1 MSNPLFGVLASIV
14 VDKLQKINPK
24 DIESAITNFA
34 KDITNDIRD
43 MKSSMDSTPK
53 QSDEPIAA
61 LSWDCE
67 MKRIKLQEQFNTY
80 SDLVNPELLHDL
92 GKTTADLWDLEKM
105 RYTVKS
111 IQTQWHLYS
120 KGAYD
125 YYMLNKQ
132 S

>member
-1 MSNPLFGVLASIV
+1 MSNPLFSILAGVI
-14 VDKLQKINPK
+14 VDKIQKINPK

-43 MKSSMDSTPK
+43 MKSSMDSVPK

-105 RYTVKS
+105 QYTVKS
-111 IQTQWHLYS
+111 IQTQWYLYS
-120 KGAYD
+120 KGARD

>member
-14 VDKLQKINPK
+14 VDKLQKINTK

-34 KDITNDIRD
+34 KDITADIRD
-43 MKSSMDSTPK
+43 MKSGMSESDSPVEQTV
-53 QSDEPIAA
+53 SLNWVDEV
-61 LSWDCE
+61 D
-67 MKRIKLQEQFNTY
+67 RVKLQEQFNTY
-80 SDLVNPELLHDL
+80 SDLVNPELLHNI
-92 GKTTADLWDLEKM
+92 GKTTSNLWDTDKK

-125 YYMLNKQ
+125 YYMLVNQ
-132 S
+132 P

>member
-1 MSNPLFGVLASIV
+1 MSNPLFSILAGVI
-14 VDKLQKINPK
+14 VDKIQKINPK

-34 KDITNDIRD
+34 KDITADIRD
-43 MKSSMDSTPK
+43 MKSSMDSVPK
-53 QSDEPIAA
+53 QSDEPIGA
-61 LSWDCE
+61 LSLDFE

-105 RYTVKS
+105 QYTVKS
-111 IQTQWHLYS
+111 IQTQWYLYS
-120 KGAYD
+120 KGACD

>member
-14 VDKLQKINPK
+14 VDKLQKINTK

-34 KDITNDIRD
+34 KDITADIRD
-43 MKSSMDSTPK
+43 MKSGMSESDSPVEQTV
-53 QSDEPIAA
+53 SLNWVDEV
-61 LSWDCE
+61 D
-67 MKRIKLQEQFNTY
+67 RVKLQEQFNTY
-80 SDLVNPELLHDL
+80 SDLVNPELLHNI
-92 GKTTADLWDLEKM
+92 GKTTSNLWDTDKK

-125 YYMLNKQ
+125 YYMLVNHP
-132 S
+132 

>member
-1 MSNPLFGVLASIV
+1 MSNPLFSILAGVI
-14 VDKLQKINPK
+14 VDKIQKINPK

-34 KDITNDIRD
+34 KDITADIRD
-43 MKSSMDSTPK
+43 MKSSMDSVPK
-53 QSDEPIAA
+53 QSDEPIGT
-61 LSWDCE
+61 LSLDFE

-105 RYTVKS
+105 QYTVKS
-111 IQTQWHLYS
+111 IQTQWYLYS
-120 KGAYD
+120 KGACD